1 MMRKFYHWFF
11 IVLAGLTMLGAY
23 RFSAPIALGKPC
35 PVNTTLALVASEGK
49 PVAPFAAFPALTERN
64 ADGPLK
70 VLFLHYSAYDT
81 AYALKLEHFIVQNMD
96 NLHTTRFWH
105 GTTAQLEQALSTRHV
120 VVIGYPSKGKPYE
133 LQAYGKVLA
142 EFVRQGGAVV
152 FTGTH
157 EFGILQHY
165 NLFDLDFGYYAS
177 GMAVHEQYSAHP
189 LLQGTPTDFVPT
201 HYTYPLD
208 VSDPNFVSLAEVRGY
223 PVVGYKSTGAGKVIY
238 IGLEYYF
245 DDPAST
251 DILINALRWAT
262 PAGVGTTA
270 ASTTPTKP
278 TANTSIS
285 RVPVVQRSEENFTA
299 GSGSID
305 PFRVKVFPNPY
316 VEKASLEFEL
326 TKTTLVSIEIT
337 AENGQLATVLWSRKP
352 LNAGSYRF
360 EVPGLPV
367 GIYFIKCTMGDYSTV
382 RKIVKV

>member
-1 MMRKFYHWFF
+1 MMRKLYHWFF
-11 IVLAGLTMLGAY
+11 IVLTALTMLGAY
-23 RFSAPIALGKPC
+23 RFSAPVALGKPC
-35 PVNTTLALVASEGK
+35 PVNTTLALAASEAK
-49 PVAPFAAFPALTERN
+49 SAPALTAFPALAERN

-81 AYALKLEHFIVQNMD
+81 AYALKLEHFVVQNLD
-96 NLHTTRFWH
+96 NLNTTRFWS
-105 GTTAQLEQALSTRHV
+105 GTSAQLEQALATRHV
-120 VVIGYPSKGKPYE
+120 VVIGYPSKGKSYE
-133 LQAYGKVLA
+133 LQAYGKVLS
-142 EFVRQGGAVV
+142 EFVRQGGSVI

-177 GMAVHEQYSAHP
+177 GMAVHEQYGAHP
-189 LLQGTPTDFVPT
+189 LLQGTPIDFVPT

-223 PVVGYKSTGAGKVIY
+223 PVIGYKSAGAGKIIY

-262 PAGVGTTA
+262 PAGAGTPV
-270 ASTTPTKP
+270 ASTTPATP
-278 TANTSIS
+278 TETAASLRASILK
-285 RVPVVQRSEENFTA
+285 RNEENFTA
-299 GSGSID
+299 GSGKGD
-305 PFRVKVFPNPY
+305 PFRMRVFPNPY

-337 AENGQLATVLWSRKP
+337 AENGQLATVLWPRKQ